1 MNSLD
6 AGDYFILI
14 FVAVVFIGGGYV
26 VFRFMRN
33 KG

>member
-1 MNSLD
+1 MNSLE

-14 FVAVVFIGGGYV
+14 FVAVVFVGGAYA